1 MKISVPTNHNFY
13 EEKPLVE
20 NELKESFGA
29 KSKKESRHIIE
40 QLFSS
45 TYQFTTKKESLEQ
58 IKIFGFKEQRN
69 KLEDEEQLILKLY
82 AKESNTEEKKYI
94 VQTGLFAGT
103 IYHKDVQF
111 NIVTSYGDTFL
122 KRMLNFVNDIYVDN
136 QSTKA
141 DKIEETNEFQNI
153 IAFLFIQSLEKAA
166 VLGLP
171 KNYQSITERSNKVR
185 GKVDLNAYFKR
196 DIPFTGNLT
205 STHREQVYVQEI
217 IDVLYLACK
226 ALEKRFGKEIHKKIL
241 GVCQLLK
248 QNYSGV
254 FPDNATLEK
263 AKNHFV
269 LQNPMFS
276 VFKKTLG
283 YAEIILKEQNL
294 FVSTADSQLTTNGYL
309 FDISQ
314 LFEVYLEKLLS
325 RYFTDWYVT
334 GQEELDVY
342 HKMFYKRKMF
352 PDLVMK
358 HKLNNQIIVFDA
370 KFKKMRLNKTQSS
383 YSDLDRNDFYQ
394 IHSYI
399 QYYQP
404 KVIAGGLLYPL
415 ASEINIDTT
424 YSENLFD
431 NENIETRFIVDGI
444 HVNKEMSMF
453 EINEKENEFLM
464 RIDTLIK
471 ECQKEQA
478 EQYKNYKL

>member
-20 NELKESFGA
+20 NQLKGVFGTRN
-29 KSKKESRHIIE
+29 KRDSKHIRE

-45 TYQFTTKKESLEQ
+45 TYHFTSKKESLEQ

-111 NIVTSYGDTFL
+111 NIVTPYGDAFL
-122 KRMLNFVNDIYVDN
+122 KRMLNFVNDIYIDN

-141 DKIEETNEFQNI
+141 DKTEKTNEFQNI

-171 KNYQSITERSNKVR
+171 KTYQSITERNNKVR
-185 GKVDLNAYFKR
+185 GKIDLNAYLKQ
-196 DIPFTGNLT
+196 DIPFTGKLT
-205 STHREQVYVQEI
+205 STHKEQVYVQEI

-226 ALEKRFGKEIHKKIL
+226 TLEKKFGKEIHSKIS
-241 GVCQLLK
+241 GIYQLLK

-254 FPDNATLEK
+254 FPQASIIEK
-263 AKNHFV
+263 AKHHVV

-276 VFKKTLG
+276 NFKRTIG

-294 FVSTADSQLTTNGYL
+294 LVSKTDNQLTTNGYL

-325 RYFTDWYVT
+325 RYFKDWYVT
-334 GQEELDVY
+334 GQEELKVY
-342 HKMFYKRKMF
+342 QKMFYKRRMF

-358 HKLNNQIIVFDA
+358 HKLTNQIIVFDA
-370 KFKKMRLNKTQSS
+370 KFKKMRLLKNQSK
-383 YSDLDRNDFYQ
+383 YSDVDRSDFYQ

-399 QYYQP
+399 QHYQP
-404 KVIAGGLLYPL
+404 NVIAGGLIYPL
-415 ASEINIDTT
+415 SNEINTDTAHA
-424 YSENLFD
+424 ENLF
-431 NENIETRFIVDGI
+431 NNQNIETKFMVDGI
-444 HVNKEMSMF
+444 LVNKEMNMS
-453 EINEKENEFLM
+453 EINEKENEFLL
-464 RIDTLIK
+464 RVEHIINSSK
-471 ECQKEQA
+471 
-478 EQYKNYKL
+478 

>member
-13 EEKPLVE
+13 EESPLVE
-20 NELKESFGA
+20 NQLKDNFGA
-29 KSKKESRHIIE
+29 KNKKESRHITE

-45 TYQFTTKKESLEQ
+45 TYHFTTKKESLEQ
-58 IKIFGFKEQRN
+58 IKIFGFKVQRN
-69 KLEDEEQLILKLY
+69 KLEDEEQFILKLY

-94 VQTGLFAGT
+94 IQTGLFAGT

-111 NIVTSYGDTFL
+111 NIVTPYGDTFL

-141 DKIEETNEFQNI
+141 DKTEETNEFQNI

-171 KNYQSITERSNKVR
+171 KNYKSITERSNKVR
-185 GKVDLNAYFKR
+185 GKIDLNAYLKR

-205 STHREQVYVQEI
+205 STYREQAYIQEI
-217 IDVLYLACK
+217 IDVLYVACK

-241 GVCQLLK
+241 GVYQLLK

-254 FPDNATLEK
+254 FPHNITIEK

-276 VFKKTLG
+276 AFKKTLG

-294 FVSTADSQLTTNGYL
+294 LVSKTDNKLTTNGYL

-334 GQEELDVY
+334 GQEELNVY
-342 HKMFYKRKMF
+342 KKMFYKRKMF

-358 HKLNNQIIVFDA
+358 HKLTNQIMVFDA
-370 KFKKMRLNKTQSS
+370 KFKKMRLHNASSS
-383 YSDLDRNDFYQ
+383 YSDLDRSDFYQ

-404 KVIAGGLLYPL
+404 NVIAGGLLYPL
-415 ASEINIDTT
+415 TNEINIDTT

-431 NENIETRFIVDGI
+431 NKNIETKFIVDGI
-444 HVNKEMSMF
+444 HINKEMSMS
-453 EINEKENEFLM
+453 EINEKENEFLL
-464 RIDTLIK
+464 RIESLIK
-471 ECQKEQA
+471 EK
-478 EQYKNYKL
+478 

>member
-20 NELKESFGA
+20 NQLKESFGA
-29 KSKKESRHIIE
+29 KNKRESRHITE
-40 QLFSS
+40 QIFSS

-69 KLEDEEQLILKLY
+69 KLEEEEQLILKLY

-111 NIVTSYGDTFL
+111 NIVTPYGDTFL

-141 DKIEETNEFQNI
+141 DKTEETNEFQNI

-166 VLGLP
+166 ILGLP

-185 GKVDLNAYFKR
+185 GKIDLNAYLKR

-205 STHREQVYVQEI
+205 STFREQIYIQEI

-226 ALEKRFGKEIHKKIL
+226 ALEKKFGKEIHKKIL
-241 GVCQLLK
+241 GIYQLLK

-254 FPDNATLEK
+254 FPQNSVIEK

-276 VFKKTLG
+276 AFKKTIG

-294 FVSTADSQLTTNGYL
+294 LVSKTDNQLTTNGYL

-334 GQEELDVY
+334 GQEELNVY
-342 HKMFYKRKMF
+342 QKMFYKRKMF

-358 HKLNNQIIVFDA
+358 HKLTNQIIVFDA
-370 KFKKMRLNKTQSS
+370 KFKKMRLHKTQSS
-383 YSDLDRNDFYQ
+383 YSDLDRSDFYQ

-404 KVIAGGLLYPL
+404 NVIAGGLLYPL
-415 ASEINIDTT
+415 SNENNIHKTHA
-424 YSENLFD
+424 ENLFD
-431 NENIETRFIVDGI
+431 NQNIKTEFIVDGI
-444 HVNKEMSMF
+444 YINKEMNMS
-453 EINEKENEFLM
+453 EINEKENEFLL
-464 RIDTLIK
+464 RVETLIK
-471 ECQKEQA
+471 AYQK
-478 EQYKNYKL
+478 KNNPTSK